1 MLILLF
7 CRPLPLISLLTITY
21 YIWSVCIIRISLYLS
36 GMIISIW
43 LILVGLLVLVLLL
56 GCWLVSRLGFVVVR
70 GRVFLGCSSLF
81 STGLFILAFYIFT
94 GVVSR
99 ICGLFSCACDT
110 GMVVFL
116 TDIFRN
122 MLDQFSWW
130 NKLRS
135 LYMSPLIWQMLV
147 TIPKSLTLTS
157 RRCPRT
163 PNTTLPRMMQNFL
176 INSFDLMHLMT

>member
-7 CRPLPLISLLTITY
+7 CRPLPLISLLMITN

-56 GCWLVSRLGFVVVR
+56 GCWLVSRLGFIVVR

-81 STGLFILAFYIFT
+81 STGLFILAFDIFAW
-94 GVVSR
+94 VVSR
-99 ICGLFSCACDT
+99 ICWLFSCACDT

-147 TIPKSLTLTS
+147 SIPKSLTLTS